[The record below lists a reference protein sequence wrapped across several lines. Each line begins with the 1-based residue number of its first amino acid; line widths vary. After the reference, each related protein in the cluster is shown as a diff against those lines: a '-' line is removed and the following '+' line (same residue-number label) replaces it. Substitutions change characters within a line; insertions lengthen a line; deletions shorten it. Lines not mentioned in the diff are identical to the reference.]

1 MNILESLEVKD
12 KFVEDERYI
21 KTTIFGLFNN
31 YFCELTEKSMNK
43 FPLKFAFE
51 GAFYSSW
58 YIAKKNYL
66 G

>member
-1 MNILESLEVKD
+1 MKVKEEFKD
-12 KFVEDERYI
+12 YERYI
-21 KTTIFGLFNN
+21 KTTIFGYYNN
-31 YFCELTEKSMNK
+31 YFCELIEKSMDK

-58 YIAKKNYL
+58 YISKKHYL